1 MIAPINS
8 MLVALAGPTDRT
20 FEFSVEFRLR
30 SGLWYCTAWIYQETG
45 ATPEQALEKM
55 HTHLRA
61 LSEEKLDKLQKALS

>member
-45 ATPEQALEKM
+45 ATPEQAHRKDA
-55 HTHLRA
+55 HSPAR
-61 LSEEKLDKLQKALS
+61 SV

>member
-1 MIAPINS
+1 VS
-8 MLVALAGPTDRT
+8 ALR
-20 FEFSVEFRLR
+20 RLWQPSEYR
-30 SGLWYCTAWIYQETG
+30 LQHAEWG